1 MQIACL
7 VRGNMKEKIMEGAI
21 EVYKAKGPKFT
32 MDDLAASLGMSK
44 KTIYTVFR
52 DKKSLLIDMVDY
64 TFDAIKSAEEEVMKR
79 TDLSTEERLRGILGV
94 MPDQMTGVDFNQMYT
109 LKDKYPEAYALIAK
123 RLENGWEVTLSVL
136 NQGIEEGVFR
146 PIDNSIFQM
155 IFESSLERFL
165 NGDELSKNHIEY
177 VDALNQLV
185 DVLIE
190 GIKVKENK

>member
-1 MQIACL
+1 
-7 VRGNMKEKIMEGAI
+7 MKEKIIEGAI

-52 DKKSLLIDMVDY
+52 DKKSLLVDMVDY
-64 TFDAIKSAEEEVMKR
+64 TFDAIKAAEEEVMKR
-79 TDLSTEERLRGILGV
+79 PDLSTEERLRSILGV

-109 LKDKYPEAYALIAK
+109 MKDKYPEAYALIAM

-136 NQGIEEGVFR
+136 NKGIEEGVFR
-146 PIDNSIFQM
+146 PIDNSVFQM

-165 NGDELSKNHIEY
+165 NGDELAKNHIEY
-177 VDALNQLV
+177 MDALNQLV
-185 DVLIE
+185 DVLVE
-190 GIKVKENK
+190 GIKVKDNK